1 MTILQFFLSGISDTG
16 RFQCNRRGGGSS
28 GGRTSPALRRP
39 AALHVWDSTTR
50 PVLPAAEHQGRSR
63 ADFNLHQNVI
73 EEIQW
78 CTLKNVGLLQKTV
91 SVSSPPTL
99 CLTLLC
105 LQLQQ
110 TVEEKSACAAQLRAV
125 SQTLRDTQN
134 RCHWLENQVQVQAQV
149 KNDTLLWTHFYSLV
163 LSKYKTVLYIL
174 RIGKT
179 SVMSDVT
186 TANLK

>member
-1 MTILQFFLSGISDTG
+1 MTLAGSSATDEVVGRLEAERVQLYGDLQRCMYEIQQRDQFFQQLNTKVEAEPRFSDARLKTLVYFRKLSPSH
-16 RFQCNRRGGGSS
+16 
-28 GGRTSPALRRP
+28 L
-39 AALHVWDSTTR
+39 
-50 PVLPAAEHQGRSR
+50 
-63 ADFNLHQNVI
+63 
-73 EEIQW
+73 
-78 CTLKNVGLLQKTV
+78 
-91 SVSSPPTL
+91 PPTL

-149 KNDTLLWTHFYSLV
+149 KKFVFFLV
-163 LSKYKTVLYIL
+163 LSKYKTVLYVL

>member
-28 GGRTSPALRRP
+28 GGRTSPALWRP

-50 PVLPAAEHQGRSR
+50 PVLPAAEHQGRNR
-63 ADFNLHQNVI
+63 A
-73 EEIQW
+73 EIQR

-149 KNDTLLWTHFYSLV
+149 KKFVFFLV
-163 LSKYKTVLYIL
+163 LSKYKTVLYVL